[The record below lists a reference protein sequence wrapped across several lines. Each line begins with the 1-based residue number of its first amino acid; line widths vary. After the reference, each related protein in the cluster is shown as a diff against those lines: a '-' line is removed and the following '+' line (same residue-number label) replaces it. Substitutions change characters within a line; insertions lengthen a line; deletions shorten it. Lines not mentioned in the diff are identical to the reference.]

1 MYTVAEGTVDEH
13 VADMLLEKLEQVVET
28 LDDRDAENIADTL
41 AGCDEEEIVGKVLA
55 LMAGP

>member
-1 MYTVAEGTVDEH
+1 MSTAPSSRF
-13 VADMLLEKLEQVVET
+13 T
-28 LDDRDAENIADTL
+28 LPENIADTL